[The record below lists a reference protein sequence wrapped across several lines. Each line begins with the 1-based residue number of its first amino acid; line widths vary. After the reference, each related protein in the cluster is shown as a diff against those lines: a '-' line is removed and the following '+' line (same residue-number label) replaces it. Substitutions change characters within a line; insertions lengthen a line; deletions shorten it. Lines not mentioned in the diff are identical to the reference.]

1 MEEPMSS
8 EIELRQR
15 FIITIEWSP
24 ESGAR
29 LTEGDVHELI
39 EQLALEID
47 EDATVEVAETLDT
60 SD

>member
-1 MEEPMSS
+1 MSADN
-8 EIELRQR
+8 ELRQK
-15 FIITIEWSP
+15 FIVTVEWSP

-29 LTEGDVHELI
+29 LTEGDIHEEI

-47 EDATVEVAETLDT
+47 EDAVIEVSETLDF

>member
-1 MEEPMSS
+1 MSS
-8 EIELRQR
+8 DTELRQR

-29 LTEGDVHELI
+29 LTEGDVHEVV

-47 EDATVEVAETLDT
+47 EDATLEVAETLDT

>member
-1 MEEPMSS
+1 MEKMMSS
-8 EIELRQR
+8 DTELRQR
-15 FIITIEWSP
+15 FIITIEWAP

-29 LTEGDVHELI
+29 LTEGDVYEVI

-60 SD
+60 TD

>member
-1 MEEPMSS
+1 MSS
-8 EIELRQR
+8 EAELRQR
-15 FIITIEWSP
+15 FVVTIDWSP

-29 LTEGDVHELI
+29 MTEGDIHEAI
-39 EQLALEID
+39 ELLALEID

>member
-1 MEEPMSS
+1 MSS
-8 EIELRQR
+8 DTELRQR
-15 FIITIEWSP
+15 FIITIEWST

-29 LTEGDVHELI
+29 LTEGDVHEVI

-47 EDATVEVAETLDT
+47 EDATLEVAETLDT

>member
-29 LTEGDVHELI
+29 LTEGDIHELV
-39 EQLALEID
+39 EQLALEVD
-47 EDATVEVAETLDT
+47 EDATLEVAETLDT